1 MAGRDLDPALRELRD
16 ICRQIAR
23 DLRSRALAV
32 DGDPDDVSRHLDA
45 PSLTLLRT
53 ASTPKRFRQDD
64 LPLRFAEYTDSCLAR
79 ALANVELARG
89 DAGILSANTGP
100 SLAGLAVDAL
110 GDEAQQELF
119 YRALADGRT
128 WTFFAMTE
136 PDRGSDATALT
147 SRLEPEPDLSGGQRL
162 TGTKRYV
169 ANAARGSIGVV
180 FARTGPTAL
189 SIRAALVQ
197 CPAPGFRGRSLE
209 MIGLRGARFG
219 EMTFDGVH
227 VPETMLLGRHLPT
240 SQRGIWGAA
249 RAFNVMR
256 VQIAAQSLGV
266 GFAIHDYVLEHRPQ
280 APGAELVSAR
290 LAAARELLYDVA
302 VAVDR
307 APADPRPPSIVKLH
321 TTGLAVEL
329 TRWAERSLG
338 PGSLLEHPLLEKWCR
353 DVCAFEFM
361 DGTGNILRLHIAPD
375 TAPVRE
381 EQ

>member
-1 MAGRDLDPALRELRD
+1 MAERDLDPALRELRD
-16 ICRQIAR
+16 TCRQIAK

-32 DGDPDDVSRHLDA
+32 DADPDDVSQHLDA
-45 PSLTLLRT
+45 ASLTLLRT
-53 ASTPKRFRQDD
+53 ASTPKRFRQED

-79 ALANVELARG
+79 ALANLELARG

-136 PDRGSDATALT
+136 PDRGSDATALA
-147 SRLEPEPDLSGGQRL
+147 SRFEPDLDGGRRL
-162 TGTKRYV
+162 TGVKRYV

-180 FARTGPTAL
+180 FARTGSTAL

-197 CPAPGFRGRSLE
+197 CPATGFSGRALE

-219 EMTFDGVH
+219 EMTFDAVH
-227 VPETMLLGRHLPT
+227 VPEELLLGRHLPT
-240 SQRGIWGAA
+240 SQRGIWGAG

-256 VQIAAQSLGV
+256 VQIAAQALGA
-266 GFAIHDYVLEHRPQ
+266 GFAIRDYVLEHRPRP
-280 APGAELVSAR
+280 PGAELVSAR
-290 LAAARELLYDVA
+290 LDAARQLLYDVA
-302 VAVDR
+302 VSVDR
-307 APADPRPPSIVKLH
+307 APSDPRPPSIVKLH

-329 TRWAERSLG
+329 TRWAERVLG

-381 EQ
+381 ER